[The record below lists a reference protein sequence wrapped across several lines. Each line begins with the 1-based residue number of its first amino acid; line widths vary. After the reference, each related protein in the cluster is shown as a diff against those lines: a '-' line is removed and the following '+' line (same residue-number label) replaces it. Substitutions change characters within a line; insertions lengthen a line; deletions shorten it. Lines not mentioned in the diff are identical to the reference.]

1 MTRTLAEKSTQVNL
15 RMPTR
20 ILEEIDRLAKENY
33 HDRSSEINSACEA
46 WIEAGGKNYRDATTL
61 AKIDKL
67 ETKIDELEIRL
78 NTALREVEAGKE
90 VYLKIIETHEHTIK
104 CLLNT
109 LPAGDEKS

>member
-15 RMPTR
+15 RMPNR

-33 HDRSSEINSACEA
+33 HDRSSEINNACET

-67 ETKIDELEIRL
+67 ETKIDELEKRL
-78 NTALREVEAGKE
+78 ETALNELRAGKE

-109 LPAGDEKS
+109 LPAGDEKN